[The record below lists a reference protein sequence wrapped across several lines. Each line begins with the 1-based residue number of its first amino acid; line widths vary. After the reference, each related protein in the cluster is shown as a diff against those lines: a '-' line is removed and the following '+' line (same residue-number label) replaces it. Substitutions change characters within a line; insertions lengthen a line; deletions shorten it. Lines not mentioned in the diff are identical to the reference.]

1 MNQENHRLCAEMH
14 WMTSGHAF
22 GWMAR
27 LRRLTVRDEE
37 RDDIYLAFTL
47 LGWALAYANQIK
59 LFCWAF

>member
-1 MNQENHRLCAEMH
+1 
-14 WMTSGHAF
+14 MTSGHAF

-27 LRRLTVRDEE
+27 LRRLTVRDEK